1 MPVIRLHLLGPFRVE
16 GGSGPI
22 HLSRRK
28 AASLLAY
35 LVLHPEPHLREELA
49 TLFWGDFP
57 DAQARH
63 SLRTSLA
70 DLRREL
76 SVDLILLDRET
87 VQFNPNHPLWVDS
100 LEFKSHLSTPDD
112 LEIAV
117 SLYQGDLL
125 ADSFEDWITPER
137 EHYRGLFLEAL
148 SRLTQD
154 MRASSEY
161 ERAIGYAQKI
171 LACDPANER
180 AHQHLMFCYLAT
192 GYRNAALKQFE
203 KCEQVLR
210 DEFALEPK
218 PETIALFQWIKQAS
232 AQPRSQEARLTNLPI
247 PLTSFI
253 GRKREIAEAR
263 RLLTASHLV
272 TLTGAGGSG
281 KTRLAIQVAT
291 DLVDAFKDGVW
302 WVDLAGLTNAELVP
316 AAVARALGVH
326 EVPYQPLGD
335 ALVASV
341 GPRPLLLVLDN
352 CEHLVAACRQVVA
365 LMLGACP
372 NLSILTTSREALGI
386 TGEIAW
392 LVPTLTLPDPA
403 HPAESESWLQY
414 EGIRLFNERAMAVN
428 HDFALTSRN
437 LAVVTEICRRLDGI
451 PLAIELAA
459 ARTKV
464 LSVEQIAE
472 RLDDR
477 LNLLTVGSRTAL
489 PRQQT
494 LRAAIDWSH
503 NLLTPTERALFRRL
517 AVFAGGFT
525 LQAAESIWPKENP
538 PTSPSDSPPLL
549 EVLSQLVDKSLVSA
563 EPRGGENRYHMLD
576 TIRHYALEKLSESG
590 EAGGC
595 RDRHLDFFLQL
606 AESAEP
612 YLTSADREV
621 WLERLEIEHDNSLAA
636 LEWSQG
642 MEADVGPGLR
652 LAGALYWFWYYRGF
666 LSEGR
671 AWLERAVARAE
682 VTAPSPVSAQ
692 EAPDRA
698 QALFA
703 LARLT
708 HAQGDNAAAKPLLEE
723 SITLWRLSSPMNK
736 RGRGLAHALIALAW
750 LLRDQGDP
758 AGARALSEEGVG
770 LFREQGDRWGV
781 AFALISLGMAMRDQE
796 QFVLARAQIQEGV
809 SIFRELGDELGSSD
823 GLHSL
828 GLVAYRQGEYEEAY
842 RRFDETLA
850 IRRKLGIKSPIAY
863 ALHNLGLVRLNQ
875 GDAVGA
881 KHFFEQSEALFREL
895 GDKFGTASCLLYY
908 GHLAMYQDDVAAAQA
923 FYTQALVIARRVGP
937 TFLRGLCMFGLAGV
951 AAVQSQPERA
961 ARLWGA
967 AEVQMAEGSSFF
979 DAADRGLYDRSVAG
993 AGAQLGDE
1001 VFEALRAEGKAMALD
1016 QAIEYALRI

>member
-1 MPVIRLHLLGPFRVE
+1 
-16 GGSGPI
+16 
-22 HLSRRK
+22 
-28 AASLLAY
+28 
-35 LVLHPEPHLREELA
+35 
-49 TLFWGDFP
+49 
-57 DAQARH
+57 
-63 SLRTSLA
+63 
-70 DLRREL
+70 
-76 SVDLILLDRET
+76 
-87 VQFNPNHPLWVDS
+87 
-100 LEFKSHLSTPDD
+100 
-112 LEIAV
+112 
-117 SLYQGDLL
+117 
-125 ADSFEDWITPER
+125 
-137 EHYRGLFLEAL
+137 
-148 SRLTQD
+148 
-154 MRASSEY
+154 
-161 ERAIGYAQKI
+161 
-171 LACDPANER
+171 
-180 AHQHLMFCYLAT
+180 
-192 GYRNAALKQFE
+192 
-203 KCEQVLR
+203 
-210 DEFALEPK
+210 
-218 PETIALFQWIKQAS
+218 
-232 AQPRSQEARLTNLPI
+232 
-247 PLTSFI
+247 
-253 GRKREIAEAR
+253 
-263 RLLTASHLV
+263 
-272 TLTGAGGSG
+272 
-281 KTRLAIQVAT
+281 
-291 DLVDAFKDGVW
+291 
-302 WVDLAGLTNAELVP
+302 
-316 AAVARALGVH
+316 
-326 EVPYQPLGD
+326 
-335 ALVASV
+335 
-341 GPRPLLLVLDN
+341 
-352 CEHLVAACRQVVA
+352 
-365 LMLGACP
+365 
-372 NLSILTTSREALGI
+372 
-386 TGEIAW
+386 
-392 LVPTLTLPDPA
+392 
-403 HPAESESWLQY
+403 
-414 EGIRLFNERAMAVN
+414 
-428 HDFALTSRN
+428 
-437 LAVVTEICRRLDGI
+437 
-451 PLAIELAA
+451 
-459 ARTKV
+459 
-464 LSVEQIAE
+464 
-472 RLDDR
+472 
-477 LNLLTVGSRTAL
+477 
-489 PRQQT
+489 
-494 LRAAIDWSH
+494 
-503 NLLTPTERALFRRL
+503 
-517 AVFAGGFT
+517 
-525 LQAAESIWPKENP
+525 
-538 PTSPSDSPPLL
+538 
-549 EVLSQLVDKSLVSA
+549 
-563 EPRGGENRYHMLD
+563 MLD